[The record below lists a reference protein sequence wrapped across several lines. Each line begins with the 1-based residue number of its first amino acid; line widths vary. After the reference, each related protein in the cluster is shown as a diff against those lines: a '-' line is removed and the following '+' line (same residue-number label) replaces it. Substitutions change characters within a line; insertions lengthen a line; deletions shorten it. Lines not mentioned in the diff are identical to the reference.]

1 MGISNLFQLSRSK
14 RAVLRAQSQF
24 SKTQARALDTHVSR
38 SKPAFSPSVFSVA
51 MSLEELDRAR
61 SVSSDQSSFL
71 GGVELRR
78 GTGRGSKAVT
88 SAGVGTA
95 WVVGTGVGTERV
107 AILPSPL
114 TRALMDFFQPL
125 IGVSLGILCPKT

>member
-24 SKTQARALDTHVSR
+24 SKTQARALDTRVSR

-61 SVSSDQSSFL
+61 SASSDQPGFL
-71 GGVELRR
+71 GGAKPRR
-78 GTGRGSKAVT
+78 VVDGEARAIM

-114 TRALMDFFQPL
+114 TRALMDFFQTL
-125 IGVSLGILCPKT
+125 IGVSLEILCPKR